1 MMKIYQGTDEEMERV
16 ARRAM
21 IEALAIASGAWK
33 KVIPLNGGSQ
43 TRRDSREYYHQLFH
57 GSNIIAVES
66 NGRVQRHTLERLE
79 SFVSGTKGKRLTY
92 KALIQ

>member
-57 GSNIIAVES
+57 GSNIITVES
-66 NGRVQRHTLERLE
+66 NSWSITLRSSLHAMPNEFTPE
-79 SFVSGTKGKRLTY
+79 AVP
-92 KALIQ
+92 

>member
-43 TRRDSREYYHQLFH
+43 TRRDSREYYHHLFH
-57 GSNIIAVES
+57 GSNIITVES
-66 NGRVQRHTLERLE
+66 NSWSVTLRSKMHAMPNE
-79 SFVSGTKGKRLTY
+79 FAPG
-92 KALIQ
+92 AAP